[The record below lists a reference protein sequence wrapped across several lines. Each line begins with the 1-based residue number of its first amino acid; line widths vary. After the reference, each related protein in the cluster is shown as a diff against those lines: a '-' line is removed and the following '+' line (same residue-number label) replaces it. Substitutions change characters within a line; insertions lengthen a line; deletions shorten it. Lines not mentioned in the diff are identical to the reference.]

1 MKLEKMPRAPLLHA
15 LILVILVI
23 GASDAKR
30 LSAPTSSNETAS
42 NETALKQPASNETA
56 SKQPASNETASKQ
69 PASNGT
75 ALKQPANRTRL
86 ASEMHLK
93 PDGHW
98 TYRRKETKEK
108 DICVEVDPCRSE
120 CTCQKVDVDAYY
132 CKYNITQCEKDGEP
146 CYNGHKKAGD
156 CCKSCPNGPNCLIW
170 ETLLK
175 PGEIYQNPGNKSE
188 YAMCGKSRIRIFQIT
203 EWSKQMGL
211 AAQWTRTTMF
221 GARYPVKGDTQ

>member
-42 NETALKQPASNETA
+42 NETALTQPASNETA
-56 SKQPASNETASKQ
+56 LKK
-69 PASNGT
+69 PASNGIFE

-86 ASEMHLK
+86 ASEMQKK

-108 DICVEVDPCRSE
+108 DICVEEDPCRSE

-146 CYNGHKKAGD
+146 CYDGRKKAGD
-156 CCKSCPNGPNCLIW
+156 CCKSCPNGPNCLVW
-170 ETLLK
+170 KTHLK
-175 PGEIYQNPGNKSE
+175 PRDIYQNPGDKREFVECAKNG
-188 YAMCGKSRIRIFQIT
+188 MWIWNGKEFDENDTIT
-203 EWSKQMGL
+203 RSAKWKWGK
-211 AAQWTRTTMF
+211 
-221 GARYPVKGDTQ
+221 RYP

>member
-42 NETALKQPASNETA
+42 NETALTQPASNETA

-86 ASEMHLK
+86 AIAWHKK

-98 TYRRKETKEK
+98 TYKMKETKEK
-108 DICVEVDPCRSE
+108 DICVEEDPCRSA
-120 CTCQKVDVDAYY
+120 CTCQKLEEDTYY
-132 CKYNITQCEKDGEP
+132 CKYNVTRCVKDGEP
-146 CYNGHKKAGD
+146 CYDGRKKAGD
-156 CCKSCPNGPNCLIW
+156 CCKSCPNGPNCLAW
-170 ETLLK
+170 GK
-175 PGEIYQNPGNKSE
+175 PLQPMDIYQNPGNKTE
-188 YAMCGKSRIRIFQIT
+188 YAECGKTGVSITAITSRF
-203 EWSKQMGL
+203 EKSGL
-211 AAQWTRTTMF
+211 SYGTQRSSGF
-221 GARYPVKGDTQ
+221 GGRYPKRIP